1 MMVGSSSANSAFS
14 RAFASVLAIVLM
26 DRGWAPITAARP
38 GEQVQMD
45 ATVLD
50 VVAVMAA
57 GVIGRPEPVLAVDIG
72 TGTFLRGCCD
82 RWTAK
87 RSMRRC

>member
-1 MMVGSSSANSAFS
+1 
-14 RAFASVLAIVLM
+14 
-26 DRGWAPITAARP
+26 
-38 GEQVQMD
+38 MD